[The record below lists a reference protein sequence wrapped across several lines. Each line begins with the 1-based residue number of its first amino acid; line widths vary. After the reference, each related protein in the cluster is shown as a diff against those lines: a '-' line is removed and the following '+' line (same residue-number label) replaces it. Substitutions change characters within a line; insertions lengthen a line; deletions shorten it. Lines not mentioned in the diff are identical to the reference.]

1 MYHLTLDVN
10 DDIKDVLDYL
20 DEVAGNWETISRNLH
35 VRESKITE
43 LRNSL
48 QPAPGCLGQAI
59 TEWLKLNYN
68 HQKFG
73 KPTWK
78 KVAESVVKL
87 DSRLFQRIALD
98 HKAKGELLTVNCGL
112 IGFLFIWHQVLAI
125 FIP

>member
-1 MYHLTLDVN
+1 MYHLTLDVD

-20 DEVAGNWETISRNLH
+20 NEVAGNWETISRNLH
-35 VRESKITE
+35 VRASKITE
-43 LRNSL
+43 LRNSHQTPL
-48 QPAPGCLGQAI
+48 VCLGRAI
-59 TEWLKLNYN
+59 TDWLKLNYN
-68 HQKFG
+68 HQRFG

-98 HKAKGELLTVNCGL
+98 HKAKGELLTVNCGV
-112 IGFLFIWHQVLAI
+112 IGFLFIRHQVLAI